1 MLPKSK
7 KNRFVFITILFRNR
21 RQNMSKRSG
30 KSVPIPKPT
39 WTIPADWLEIHP
51 VENHAKLQ
59 ADVNRLLVAE
69 SKLAKKIKNEEDQN
83 KAARIVRDHL
93 AKARVLLVLL
103 SPNITIS
110 EAHQHPLVNGECS
123 FFASRFSISIIT
135 GRFACIFQC
144 NSKKGET
151 PCSAAPVVGCQYGM
165 FCEDHKTSH
174 ENAEVYLIFLL
185 RIYPEFGL

>member
-1 MLPKSK
+1 
-7 KNRFVFITILFRNR
+7 
-21 RQNMSKRSG
+21 MSKRGS
-30 KSVPIPKPT
+30 KSTPIAKPT
-39 WTIPADWLEIHP
+39 WPIPDKWLSIHP

-69 SKLAKKIKNEEDQN
+69 SKLAKKIAAEDDQN

-93 AKARVLLVLL
+93 AKARVLLALL

-110 EAHQHPLVNGECS
+110 EAHQHPLVNRECS
-123 FFASRFSISIIT
+123 LFASRFSISIIT

-151 PCSAAPVVGCQYGM
+151 PCLAAPVAGCQYGM